1 MWRFLVMKKTE
12 STYSSEQS
20 SEGTDEASPSL
31 MGQLTNVKTGYA
43 RLAIFLLAMNCA
55 FTGYIVYSL
64 SKAHDTATAETTQQT
79 SPAAQT
85 SGQDSQAGGE
95 NSVAQP
101 TNKD

>member
-64 SKAHDTATAETTQQT
+64 NKAHDTAVAETTQQA
-79 SPAAQT
+79 SPATQ
-85 SGQDSQAGGE
+85 GGG

-101 TNKD
+101 TQKD